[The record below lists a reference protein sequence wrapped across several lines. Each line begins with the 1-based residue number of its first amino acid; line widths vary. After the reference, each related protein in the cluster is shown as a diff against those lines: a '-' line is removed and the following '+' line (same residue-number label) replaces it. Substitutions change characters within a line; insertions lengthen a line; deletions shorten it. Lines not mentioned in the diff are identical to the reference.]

1 LATGSNHRAS
11 RQKILVSN
19 YGTAEQETLKTSI
32 IDYNK
37 KNMKKLAFIFT
48 ALLLLASCSKGYKV
62 TVTFPDESANGET
75 AFLTNYDTG
84 DTLMSA
90 TVENQT
96 CTFEGSADKG
106 FFARLLVGGN
116 RYGFIVE
123 PGDVKLDIAEGN
135 ATSPLNDKMATWS
148 KEMAEL
154 ANDSTI
160 SEEEGEARYAEG
172 LKKLYEENKDSAIGP
187 WAFCNFLMYKD
198 YTEAEIDALLKDAP
212 AEYAQL
218 KRVAK
223 AKKAAHQL
231 TVTAEGQKFTDFV
244 VKAEDGTDQKL
255 SEHVGQGKVTLV
267 DFWASWCPP
276 CRAEMPKL
284 KALKEKYGDKLNV
297 LGVAV
302 WDNPDDTRKA
312 IDELGITWPV
322 IIGTFKLTE
331 PTDLYGIKSIPH
343 IIIFGP
349 DGTILSRGL
358 TGDALAAKLA
368 EVFQ

>member
-1 LATGSNHRAS
+1 
-11 RQKILVSN
+11 
-19 YGTAEQETLKTSI
+19 
-32 IDYNK
+32 
-37 KNMKKLAFIFT
+37 MKKLAFIFT
-48 ALLLLASCSKGYKV
+48 TLLLLASCSKGYKV
-62 TVTFPDESANGET
+62 TVTFPDESNNGET

-84 DTLMSA
+84 DTIA
-90 TVENQT
+90 TATIENQM
-96 CTFEGSADKG
+96 CTFEGQAGEG
-106 FFARLLVGGN
+106 FFARLYAGGTP
-116 RYGFIVE
+116 YGFIVE
-123 PGDVKLDIAEGN
+123 PGEVKLDIAAGN
-135 ATSPLNDKMATWS
+135 AVSPLNDKLAAWS
-148 KEMAEL
+148 KEMEANV
-154 ANDSTI
+154 NDSTI
-160 SEEEGEARYAEG
+160 SEEESDALYAEG
-172 LKKLYEENKDSAIGP
+172 LKKLYQDNKDNAIGR
-187 WAFCNFLMYKD
+187 WAFSSYLMYKD
-198 YTEAEIDALLKDAP
+198 LTEAEIDAMVKDAP
-212 AEYAQL
+212 AEYAQF

-322 IIGTFKLTE
+322 ITGTFKLTE
-331 PTDLYGIKSIPH
+331 PTDLYGIKGIPH

-368 EVFQ
+368 EVIE